1 MVKAK
6 SSDICVSVLCQN
18 FLLNFWRKANNEVTC
33 LEKLTLGR
41 LKVRYS
47 DVSTIRLPDTSGNR
61 MPTEQ
66 YFFYLVFVL
75 RQRLHRGKDWRICST
90 KFYRCRT
97 GSKPGHGWN
106 WGSFKDQVTFC
117 TKKNILLIKIIL
129 HESLD
134 TLSVAPT
141 PSNNFSPHKF

>member
-6 SSDICVSVLCQN
+6 SSDISVSVLCQN
-18 FLLNFWRKANNEVTC
+18 FLLNFWRKANNEVAC

-97 GSKPGHGWN
+97 GSKPGNGWN

-117 TKKNILLIKIIL
+117 EFFLTKKNTFCMSSWIPYQLP
-129 HESLD
+129 
-134 TLSVAPT
+134 PT